1 MAVTFHSLAAK
12 PVMILAGVLLLAVLF
27 AGAIAPCGYDSQDRE
42 AISAGVSHGH
52 PLGTD
57 DLGRDRLS
65 RLLFGLRTSLLA
77 ASAAAAL
84 TIVLG
89 AAIGTAAAIAPPFL
103 AGAVLSM
110 SDLVLSLPWFF
121 LLVILRAAL
130 PLSAPPA
137 ESMVLTFAALGLI
150 GWPVPARLVRDFLV
164 SQRRSKAVR
173 YAVACG
179 MAEPQAFRSVAL
191 GGVFSVLVAQFLI
204 FVPAYV
210 VAEANLG
217 ILGLGITEP
226 MPSMGGMLR
235 SLVSSRSGSF
245 LDWLPIYVMVFFLSA
260 GQIGS
265 MWSKRWNA
273 IACRSFSS

>member
-1 MAVTFHSLAAK
+1 MAVTLHSFAAR
-12 PVMILAGVLLLAVLF
+12 PIVLLAGILLLAVLC
-27 AGAIAPCGYDSQDRE
+27 AGVIAPCGYDSQDRE
-42 AISAGVSHGH
+42 AISAGVSRGH

-84 TIVLG
+84 TIILG
-89 AAIGTAAAIAPPFL
+89 AVIGTAAAVAPPVLGGAFL
-103 AGAVLSM
+103 GV

-164 SQRRSKAVR
+164 NQKNSKAVR

-179 MAEPQAFRSVAL
+179 MAEPRAFRSVAL
-191 GGVFSVLVAQFLI
+191 GGVFSVLLAQFLI

-235 SLVSSRSGSF
+235 SLVASGSRSF

>member
-1 MAVTFHSLAAK
+1 MALTLRSPTAK
-12 PVMILAGVLLLAVLF
+12 PVVLLAALLLAAIVCAGVL
-27 AGAIAPCGYDSQDRE
+27 APCRYDAQDRD
-42 AISAGVSHGH
+42 AISAGVSRGH
-52 PLGTD
+52 LLGTD
-57 DLGRDRLS
+57 DLGRDRFS

-84 TIVLG
+84 TIILG
-89 AAIGTAAAIAPPFL
+89 AAIGTAASLAPPL
-103 AGAVLSM
+103 LTGAVLGM

-150 GWPVPARLVRDFLV
+150 GWPIPARLVCDFLV
-164 SQRRSKAVR
+164 SQRSSKAVR

-179 MAEPQAFRSVAL
+179 MDEPRAFRSVAL
-191 GGVFSVLVAQFLI
+191 SGVFGILLAQFLV

-235 SLVSSRSGSF
+235 SLVASSSRSF
-245 LDWLPIYVMVFFLSA
+245 LDWMPIYVMVFLLSA
-260 GQIGS
+260 GQIGG